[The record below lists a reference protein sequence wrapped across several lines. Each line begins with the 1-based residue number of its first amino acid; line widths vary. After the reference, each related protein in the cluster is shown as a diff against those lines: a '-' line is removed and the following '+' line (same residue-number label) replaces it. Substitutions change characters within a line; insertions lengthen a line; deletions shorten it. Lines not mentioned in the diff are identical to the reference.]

1 MPGEVERGSLNNGSG
16 NASAYPK
23 TALNTVR
30 VYKQRGH
37 YDYRTV
43 HSILAS
49 TFVSHVSFIIK
60 DEEGEPIP
68 MNLPLTAVLG
78 RYDPN
83 NPLPE
88 DDGDEEQYM
97 HQQESMTDGPAD
109 LYLHGNAA
117 SLLCKAIKE
126 NGSVRVCISSTKVDG
141 VVMFFTPN
149 GHSLNYRSV
158 VVHGD
163 AELVSSLEERR
174 YAMHLL
180 TNHMVRRRWSGTNP
194 VSPSAVKSVQ
204 VMRVKIRSASAKV
217 RASNIGSFEP
227 REMGTR
233 QDVWTGVVPLYE
245 VLGTPVSSGGFP
257 EREVQEHL
265 EDWRSTRNEAEKSY
279 AERVAIP
286 SDVELSSWQKVTS
299 E

>member
-1 MPGEVERGSLNNGSG
+1 MPGEVERGSLNGSG

-30 VYKQRGH
+30 VYKQRGKQMKTAVAQAQELTLYKGH

-60 DEEGEPIP
+60 DEEGEPMP

-126 NGSVRVCISSTKVDG
+126 NGSVRVCISSTK
-141 VVMFFTPN
+141 
-149 GHSLNYRSV
+149 
-158 VVHGD
+158 
-163 AELVSSLEERR
+163 
-174 YAMHLL
+174 
-180 TNHMVRRRWSGTNP
+180 GTITYP
-194 VSPSAVKSVQ
+194 
-204 VMRVKIRSASAKV
+204 
-217 RASNIGSFEP
+217 
-227 REMGTR
+227 
-233 QDVWTGVVPLYE
+233 
-245 VLGTPVSSGGFP
+245 
-257 EREVQEHL
+257 
-265 EDWRSTRNEAEKSY
+265 
-279 AERVAIP
+279 
-286 SDVELSSWQKVTS
+286 
-299 E
+299 

>member
-1 MPGEVERGSLNNGSG
+1 MPGEIQRGCLNNDD

-49 TFVSHVSFIIK
+49 TFVSHVSFITK
-60 DEEGEPIP
+60 DEDGEPMP

-83 NPLPE
+83 DPLPE

-97 HQQESMTDGPAD
+97 RQQESMADGPAD
-109 LYLHGNAA
+109 VYLHGNAA
-117 SLLCKAIKE
+117 SLLF
-126 NGSVRVCISSTKVDG
+126 DG

-158 VVHGD
+158 VIHGD
-163 AELVSSLEERR
+163 AELVSSAEERR

-180 TNHMVRRRWSGTNP
+180 TNHMVRRRWSDTNP
-194 VSPSAVKSVQ
+194 VSPSAIKSVQ
-204 VMRVKIRSASAKV
+204 VMHIKIRSASAKV
-217 RASNIGSFEP
+217 RASNIGGFEP

-233 QDVWTGVVPLYE
+233 EDVWTGVVPLYE

-257 EREVQEHL
+257 AREIQEQL
-265 EDWRSTRNEAEKSY
+265 EDWRTSRNEAEKGY
-279 AERVAIP
+279 AEEVAKP
-286 SDVELSSWQKVTS
+286 SEVEMKSWQKTTRG
-299 E
+299 

>member
-1 MPGEVERGSLNNGSG
+1 MPGEIEQGGLNGCN
-16 NASAYPK
+16 NTSAYPK

-49 TFVSHVSFIIK
+49 TFVSHVSFITR
-60 DEEGEPIP
+60 DEDGELIP

-83 NPLPE
+83 DPLPE
-88 DDGDEEQYM
+88 DDGDEEQYTR
-97 HQQESMTDGPAD
+97 QQESMADGPAD

-117 SLLCKAIKE
+117 SLLCKGIKE
-126 NGSVRVCISSTKVDG
+126 NGSVRVCITSTKVDG

-158 VVHGD
+158 VIHGD
-163 AELVSSLEERR
+163 AELVLSPDERR

-180 TNHMVRRRWSGTNP
+180 TNHMVRRRWSDTNP
-194 VSPSAVKSVQ
+194 VSPTAIKSVQ

-233 QDVWTGVVPLYE
+233 ADVWTGVVPLYE

-257 EREVQEHL
+257 ERGIQEQL
-265 EDWRSTRNEAEKSY
+265 EDWRASRNETERGY
-279 AERVAIP
+279 AEEVAKP
-286 SDVELSSWQKVTS
+286 SEVESKSWQKATRG
-299 E
+299 